1 MKRTPS
7 TRFTVLSWVFVAAV
21 AVLIFCMS
29 AKTGDALDHDSGII
43 SFLLEA
49 LRSAAN
55 ALFGHPV
62 DVSPVGHFAEFF
74 LLGLALMNALR
85 LHLTL
90 PKACMLSTLIASLY
104 GASDEFQSESSS
116 LLARAIPPIGS
127 WTPSL
132 HCSAHCFFG
141 RSSQYG
147 KSAVIRRPT
156 TRAFPIMKQGEH
168 IRRIH
173 VLIRLRSYHGLPL
186 HHRSLRW
193 IPITPK
199 ARSTRHA
206 GLPKATTR
214 RCM

>member
-104 GASDEFQSESSS
+104 GASDEFHQIFVPARTCDPADWLVDTIAALLGALLVWTIFTIWQKRRDSQTNHSAQS
-116 LLARAIPPIGS
+116 L
-127 WTPSL
+127 
-132 HCSAHCFFG
+132 
-141 RSSQYG
+141 
-147 KSAVIRRPT
+147 
-156 TRAFPIMKQGEH
+156 
-168 IRRIH
+168 
-173 VLIRLRSYHGLPL
+173 
-186 HHRSLRW
+186 
-193 IPITPK
+193 
-199 ARSTRHA
+199 
-206 GLPKATTR
+206 
-214 RCM
+214 

>member
-104 GASDEFQSESSS
+104 GACDPADWLVDTIAA
-116 LLARAIPPIGS
+116 LLGALLF
-127 WTPSL
+127 WTIFTIWQKRRDSQTN
-132 HCSAHCFFG
+132 HSAH
-141 RSSQYG
+141 
-147 KSAVIRRPT
+147 
-156 TRAFPIMKQGEH
+156 
-168 IRRIH
+168 
-173 VLIRLRSYHGLPL
+173 
-186 HHRSLRW
+186 SL
-193 IPITPK
+193 
-199 ARSTRHA
+199 
-206 GLPKATTR
+206 
-214 RCM
+214 

>member
-49 LRSAAN
+49 L
-55 ALFGHPV
+55 PV

-104 GASDEFQSESSS
+104 GASDEFHQIFVPARTCDPADWLVDTIAA
-116 LLARAIPPIGS
+116 LLGALLF
-127 WTPSL
+127 WTIFTIWQKRRDSQTN
-132 HCSAHCFFG
+132 HSAH
-141 RSSQYG
+141 
-147 KSAVIRRPT
+147 
-156 TRAFPIMKQGEH
+156 
-168 IRRIH
+168 
-173 VLIRLRSYHGLPL
+173 
-186 HHRSLRW
+186 SL
-193 IPITPK
+193 
-199 ARSTRHA
+199 
-206 GLPKATTR
+206 
-214 RCM
+214 